1 MIANPVPWPD
11 GARCAV
17 AMTWDMDAD
26 SAFNWYN
33 KETADN
39 LVAATRNGGF
49 PQRVRRGLGIRRAV
63 DIGLAS
69 CVVGPPCQ
77 VQGGA
82 RTSRLYARQG
92 RRLVRAARPG
102 VRPCAEADGGGALD
116 TALRDLPDLP
126 KPAPRIL
133 EGTVSR
139 AQGAPT
145 RWLCSRCLICR
156 RGRLA

>member
-1 MIANPVPWPD
+1 MIVNPVPWPD

-26 SAFNWYN
+26 SAFNLYN
-33 KETADN
+33 KAHAGN
-39 LVAATRNGGF
+39 LVAATRNGGL

-69 CVVGPPCQ
+69 GVVGPPCQ

-102 VRPCAEADGGGALD
+102 VRPCAEADGGWALD
-116 TALRDLPDLP
+116 TALRGLPNLP
-126 KPAPRIL
+126 KPAPRIFQRP
-133 EGTVSR
+133 VSR
-139 AQGAPT
+139 AQDAPT
-145 RWLCSRCLICR
+145 RWLWSRCLICR
-156 RGRLA
+156 QGRLA